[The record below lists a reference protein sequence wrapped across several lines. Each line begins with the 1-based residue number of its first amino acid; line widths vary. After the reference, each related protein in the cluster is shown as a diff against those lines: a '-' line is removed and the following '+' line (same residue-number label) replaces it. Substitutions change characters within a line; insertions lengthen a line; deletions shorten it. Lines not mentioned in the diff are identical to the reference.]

1 MQSLVICVIFKP
13 MNEKKLKTAQ
23 LKITGMTCGSCELIL
38 ERKLAKVPGVVKA
51 NVNHR
56 TGIANV
62 IANPDNLPSAEAI
75 EAAVSEAGYNIEH
88 DAHEATQPESP
99 HSKGILKVRIDGMSG
114 QNCKL
119 LISEKLKLVS
129 GVQFVSIHYADG
141 TATIRY
147 KGIRPEWEEL
157 CDAVKSAGFTLRHIN
172 GSESSHESSHQKWLE
187 IGASLL
193 IIFSLYEILKTFDV
207 LSFVSSSTAGATTLG
222 GILLI
227 GLVAGTSSCLAVTG
241 GLLLSVAA
249 KYNEAHQSLGR
260 WAKLKPLL
268 YFNAGRLFS
277 YFLFGGLIGILGRS
291 ITLSPRMN
299 GYLNILVALVMLYLA
314 LSILKVIPKG
324 KFPIHVPK
332 RLSHWIANLSE
343 SQHPGAPF
351 SLGMFTFFLPCGFT
365 QSLQLVALASGSFF
379 NGAMTMFVFALGTLP
394 ALLGVSA
401 ISSTAKGK
409 SSRLFLRFSGT
420 LVLVL
425 ALFNL
430 NSGLLLA
437 GVKPSTLL
445 PSIKSDVSISAGKDS
460 NVTEDADGTQ
470 VINLRVTNYGY
481 YPSSFTVV
489 AGKPTIVR
497 AIADNDSGGCA
508 SVLTIPEFNL
518 LKYVAPGSTNI
529 LGPFTPTDDFLLT
542 CSMGMFSANV
552 KVVKGSPAAVA
563 PSYVAKPSPASNEE
577 VAGMQTVDLTWTN
590 AGYSPQIL
598 TVKKGAPTVVK
609 LSATVP
615 TGGCMGTI
623 VFPEFNQS
631 AFVPGPGKAP
641 TSVTLDTTNT
651 DAGDYAF
658 TCGMGIRMGT
668 LRIE

>member
-1 MQSLVICVIFKP
+1 

-23 LKITGMTCGSCELIL
+23 LKINGMTCGSCELIL
-38 ERKLAKVPGVVKA
+38 ERKLAKVPGVLKVD
-51 NVNHR
+51 VNHR
-56 TGIANV
+56 TGIADV
-62 IANPDNLPSAEAI
+62 VADTDNLPSAEELETAI
-75 EAAVSEAGYNIEH
+75 AEAGYNVEH
-88 DAHEATQPESP
+88 GTHQSSSQESP
-99 HSKGILKVRIDGMSG
+99 HTKGILKVRIDGMSG

-119 LISEKLKLVS
+119 LISEKLKLIE
-129 GVQFVSIHYADG
+129 GVQFVSIHYADR
-141 TATIRY
+141 TATIHY
-147 KGIRPEWEEL
+147 KGVRPAWEDL
-157 CDAVKSAGFTLRHIN
+157 YDAVKSAGFTMRHIN
-172 GSESSHESSHQKWLE
+172 ESAAPHESSHQKWLE

-207 LSFVSSSTAGATTLG
+207 ISFVSSSTAGATTLG

-249 KYNEAHQSLGR
+249 KYNEAHQSLGK

-277 YFLFGGLIGILGRS
+277 YFLFGGLIGVLGRS
-291 ITLSPRMN
+291 ITLSPRTN
-299 GYLNILVALVMLYLA
+299 GYLNIFVAFVMFYLA

-324 KFPIHVPK
+324 KFPIHIPK
-332 RLSHWIANLSE
+332 HVSHWIANLSE
-343 SQHPGAPF
+343 SERPTAPF
-351 SLGMFTFFLPCGFT
+351 SLGMLTFFLPCGFT
-365 QSLQLVALASGSFF
+365 QSLQLVALASGSFTS
-379 NGAMTMFVFALGTLP
+379 GAMTMFIFALGTLP
-394 ALLGVSA
+394 ALLGISA
-401 ISSTAKGK
+401 ISSSAKGK

-437 GVKPSTLL
+437 GVNPSTLL
-445 PSIKSDVSISAGKDS
+445 PSIRSNVDTVDENGKDQ

-470 VINLRVTNYGY
+470 VINLRVTGYGY
-481 YPSSFTVV
+481 NPTSFTVV

-497 AIADNDSGGCA
+497 AVADNDSGGCA
-508 SVLTIPEFNL
+508 SVLTIPAFNV
-518 LKYVAPGSTNI
+518 LKYIAPGSTGV
-529 LGPFTPTDDFLLT
+529 LGPFTPKDDFLIT
-542 CSMGMFSANV
+542 CSMGMFYANV
-552 KVVKGSPAAVA
+552 KVVKNGSETVTSSYKA
-563 PSYVAKPSPASNEE
+563 PSKPTINTASAAI
-577 VAGMQTVDLTWTN
+577 VDGAQTVDLTWTN

-598 TVKKGAPTVVK
+598 TVKRGAPTTVK
-609 LSATVP
+609 LSSTVP

-631 AFVPGPGKAP
+631 AFVPKPGQAP
-641 TSVTLDTTNT
+641 ASVVLDTTNA

-658 TCGMGIRMGT
+658 TCGMGIRMGI